1 MVLDGLDA
9 DVEGRSN
16 LLARRS
22 ESDLPQDFRFSR
34 RQASED
40 RPTSCDRFP
49 SDRTRDVGAQRASA
63 ARQDADRLD
72 EFGGVSAL
80 GYIAAGAGF
89 EGLERQGCRAMQ
101 CIEETRIRARGSHG
115 GCVAWLRVR
124 WRRAWICP

>member
-49 SDRTRDVGAQRASA
+49 SDRARDVGAQRTSA
-63 ARQDADRLD
+63 ARDDADRLH
-72 EFGGVSAL
+72 EFGGLSAL
-80 GYIAAGAGF
+80 GYIATGAGF
-89 EGLERQGCRAMQ
+89 EGLDRQGCGAMHRGD
-101 CIEETRIRARGSHG
+101 ETT
-115 GCVAWLRVR
+115 
-124 WRRAWICP
+124 